1 MERRRWNVG
10 TGPRGEGYAFPPC
23 VLGPWC
29 ETRRGRKRR
38 LALLVF
44 ENGYGKFLTAREYIC
59 CSRVLLRRFQLYAI
73 PPRILQLWRG
83 DRSIDR
89 SRFVQISLRGGKDE
103 ERRTIMKLNCIV
115 LLFVNRS
122 HWYVVSHRD
131 GYIDCMSNVFSL
143 QRVEIAESWEIFL
156 FFFFVLFF
164 LLNYYIK
171 MLSWRNNNI
180 VNNGNRIKCHVFIA
194 MLNWELCGYGW
205 MNNNFSQ
212 AVRLLFIKIR

>member
-156 FFFFVLFF
+156 FFFLFYF
-164 LLNYYIK
+164 SYSIIISKCYHGEIT
-171 MLSWRNNNI
+171 LSITAI
-180 VNNGNRIKCHVFIA
+180 VSNVTCVFIA

>member
-1 MERRRWNVG
+1 MIRYKRWRRTLLLRSFGAILAKASKGPMERRRWNVG

-59 CSRVLLRRFQLYAI
+59 CSRVLRRFQLYAI

-89 SRFVQISLRGGKDE
+89 DSCKFLFEKTKNVE
-103 ERRTIMKLNCIV
+103 TTMKLNCIV

-156 FFFFVLFF
+156 FFFLFYF
-164 LLNYYIK
+164 SYSIIISKCYHGEITTLSITAIVSNVTCLLQ
-171 MLSWRNNNI
+171 
-180 VNNGNRIKCHVFIA
+180 C
-194 MLNWELCGYGW
+194 
-205 MNNNFSQ
+205 
-212 AVRLLFIKIR
+212 